1 MSEALIVLDRVTI
14 RYGAEPAV
22 SGVDLSIARGEI
34 VTLIGPNGSG
44 KTSIVRT
51 ALGLISPDEGTVT
64 TAPGLTVGY
73 VPQSWHVEDT
83 LPITVR
89 RFLTLRSAATDA
101 DLARTL
107 DEVGAGHVIDGPLQ
121 SLSGGESRRV
131 LLARALL
138 RDPDLLVLDEPMAAV
153 DVAGRAELYRL
164 IRQIR
169 DRRGCGVLLVSHD
182 LHLVMAETD
191 RVLCMNRHV
200 CCSGTPESVLVH
212 PEYLALFG
220 PQLGRELAVYTH
232 HHDHDH
238 DLHGQPLDPA
248 GAAPTAPGHGHDHG
262 HAHNHGPRAAG
273 DRAAGD
279 RPGNKNV

>member
-1 MSEALIVLDRVTI
+1 MSAPLIALDRVTV
-14 RYGAEPAV
+14 RYGAEAAV

-64 TAPGLTVGY
+64 TAPSLTIGY
-73 VPQSWHVEDT
+73 VPQAWHVEDT

-89 RFLTLRSAATDA
+89 RFLTLRGAKTGA
-101 DLARTL
+101 DLEQAL
-107 DEVGAGHVIDGPLQ
+107 EEVGASHVIESPLQ
-121 SLSGGESRRV
+121 GLSGGESRRV

-164 IRQIR
+164 IRLIR

-191 RVLCMNRHV
+191 RVFCLNRHV

-238 DLHGQPLDPA
+238 NLSGHPLDPA
-248 GAAPTAPGHGHDHG
+248 EGAPDGSAHHHDHGHDHS
-262 HAHNHGPRAAG
+262 HDRGPGATG
-273 DRAAGD
+273 T
-279 RPGNKNV
+279 GNV

>member
-1 MSEALIVLDRVTI
+1 MSEALIALDRVTV

-22 SGVDLSIARGEI
+22 SGVDLTIARGEI

-51 ALGLISPDEGTVT
+51 ALGLISPDEGSMT
-64 TAPGLTVGY
+64 TAPGLTIGY

-89 RFLTLRSAATDA
+89 RFLTLRSAKTGA
-101 DLARTL
+101 DLVRAL
-107 DEVGAGHVIDGPLQ
+107 EEVGASHVIESPLQ

-164 IRQIR
+164 IRLIR

-191 RVLCMNRHV
+191 RVLCLNRHV

-238 DLHGQPLDPA
+238 DLHGQPLDPEA
-248 GAAPTAPGHGHDHG
+248 AAPDGSAHDHGHDHERG
-262 HAHNHGPRAAG
+262 HSHDRGPGATG
-273 DRAAGD
+273 TD
-279 RPGNKNV
+279 NV

>member
-1 MSEALIVLDRVTI
+1 MSAPLIALDRVTV
-14 RYGAEPAV
+14 RYGAEAAV

-44 KTSIVRT
+44 KTSIVRA

-64 TAPGLTVGY
+64 TAPGLTIGY
-73 VPQSWHVEDT
+73 VPQTWHVEDT

-89 RFLTLRSAATDA
+89 RFLTLRGAKTGA
-101 DLARTL
+101 DLERAL
-107 DEVGAGHVIDGPLQ
+107 EEVGASHVIESPLQ

-164 IRQIR
+164 IRLIR

-191 RVLCMNRHV
+191 RVLCLNRHV

-220 PQLGRELAVYTH
+220 PQLGQELAVYTH

-238 DLHGQPLDPA
+238 DLHGHPLDPA
-248 GAAPTAPGHGHDHG
+248 EDAPNGSGHHHDHGHDHD
-262 HAHNHGPRAAG
+262 HSHDRGPGATG
-273 DRAAGD
+273 T
-279 RPGNKNV
+279 GNV

>member
-1 MSEALIVLDRVTI
+1 MSAPLLSLDRVTI

-22 SGVDLSIARGEI
+22 NGVDLAIAPGEI

-44 KTSIVRT
+44 KTSIVRA
-51 ALGLISPDEGTVT
+51 ALGLLAPDEGAVT
-64 TAPGLTVGY
+64 TAPGLRIGY
-73 VPQSWHVEDT
+73 VPQDWHVEDT

-89 RFLTLRSAATDA
+89 RFLTLRGAKSKA
-101 DLARTL
+101 DLERAL
-107 DEVGAGHVIDGPLQ
+107 EEVGAAHVIDSPLQ
-121 SLSGGESRRV
+121 HLSGGESRRV

-153 DVAGRAELYRL
+153 DVTGRAELYRL
-164 IRQIR
+164 IRLIR

-191 RVLCMNRHV
+191 RVLCLNRHV
-200 CCSGTPESVLVH
+200 CCSGTPESVLAH

-220 PQLGRELAVYTH
+220 PRLGRELAVYTH

-238 DLHGQPLDPA
+238 DLHGRALEQ
-248 GAAPTAPGHGHDHG
+248 GGCAPDGQGDGPGD
-262 HAHNHGPRAAG
+262 
-273 DRAAGD
+273 
-279 RPGNKNV
+279 V

>member
-1 MSEALIVLDRVTI
+1 MSAPPIAPLIALDGVTI

-22 SGVDLSIARGEI
+22 SGVDLTVAKGEI

-64 TAPGLTVGY
+64 AAAGLTIGY
-73 VPQSWHVEDT
+73 VPQTWHVEDT
-83 LPITVR
+83 LPIAVR
-89 RFLTLRSAATDA
+89 RFLTLRG
-101 DLARTL
+101 ARSGAQTRAQTGTGVDRAL
-107 DEVGAGHVIDGPLQ
+107 EEVGAAHVADSALQ

-164 IRQIR
+164 IRTIR

-191 RVLCMNRHV
+191 RVVCLNRHV

-220 PQLGRELAVYTH
+220 PKLGQELAVYTH
-232 HHDHDH
+232 HHDHEH
-238 DLHGQPLDPA
+238 DLHGQPLDPPTNAVA
-248 GAAPTAPGHGHDHG
+248 GPSHRQDRGHEPSGSGH
-262 HAHNHGPRAAG
+262 
-273 DRAAGD
+273 
-279 RPGNKNV
+279 V